1 MNTSRSL
8 FFHELCK
15 GTLGLFD
22 ATFVHKIRRVHHV
35 AFRALDICFDL
46 FLLCFVAVA
55 VGAQG
60 LQVAFVVASAEKEC
74 ADVVYFVRG
83 RQQLFARV
91 AHVVLAVRHAF
102 FEPGTHAPTCAL
114 TMHDALAMTLFQNKS
129 IPKGLNARARCL
141 PLQ

>member
-1 MNTSRSL
+1 
-8 FFHELCK
+8 
-15 GTLGLFD
+15 
-22 ATFVHKIRRVHHV
+22 VHHV

-102 FEPGTHAPTCAL
+102 FEPGTHAPTRAL
-114 TMHDALAMTLFQNKS
+114 TMHGAPVATFFSKTKAPSTCLVPRGNLA
-129 IPKGLNARARCL
+129 GARACFYG
-141 PLQ
+141 